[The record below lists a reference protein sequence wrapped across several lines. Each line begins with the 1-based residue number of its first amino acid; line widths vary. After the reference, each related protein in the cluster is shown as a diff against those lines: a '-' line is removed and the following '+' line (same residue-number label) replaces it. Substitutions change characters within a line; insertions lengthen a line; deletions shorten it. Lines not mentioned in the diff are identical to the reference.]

1 MAGEITNII
10 ISLLIFGAFLTGMTI
25 FYGDMTNN
33 YNVTATDINGISQSN
48 AFINSSQNIANS
60 VRQNTDESNE
70 NQALGITGYLAP
82 IQLILDSIGNI
93 GSLIHGGI
101 EIIDDYVP
109 IAWVEPTLIA
119 IATVII
125 VFGILGV
132 LLKREI

>member
-10 ISLLIFGAFLTGMTI
+10 IALLLFGAFLTGMTI
-25 FYGDMTNN
+25 FYGDMTSS
-33 YNVTATDINGISQSN
+33 YNVTATDISGISQSN
-48 AFINSSQNIANS
+48 SFINSSQNIANS

-93 GSLIHGGI
+93 GALIHGGI
-101 EIIDDYVP
+101 EIMSDYVP
-109 IAWVEPTLIA
+109 IGWVEPTLSA